1 MNIVKQQMLM
11 FELAPKGNP
20 EISFDMSDKKDL
32 NVGFKLTKCKRFEVA
47 NQVAE

>member
-20 EISFDMSDKKDL
+20 EISFDMSDKK
-32 NVGFKLTKCKRFEVA
+32 GFECGF
-47 NQVAE
+47 